1 MSSAKVGNNLLNVA
15 RMLLGIMA
23 LWAASTFGVRC
34 ETAGELLLASGSST
48 TDRSGQYCDRQ
59 SDAALL
65 AAVESPK
72 SRPMPN
78 KPAEKSGLHADEHV
92 AVRPANH
99 SFWPTSD
106 CSLMNLVGYLKVI
119 RLQL

>member
-15 RMLLGIMA
+15 RMLIGIMA
-23 LWAASTFGVRC
+23 LWAATTFGGRC
-34 ETAGELLLASGSST
+34 ESAKDLHLASGSST
-48 TDRSGQYCDRQ
+48 TDRSSQYCDRQ
-59 SDAALL
+59 PDAELL

-72 SRPMPN
+72 SRSMPN
-78 KPAEKSGLHADEHV
+78 KPAEKSGLHADEHI

-99 SFWPTSD
+99 SFWPTSV